1 MQKEHTLLKKKKK
14 DEEEE
19 RKKEKVR
26 LKAGNN
32 LSSLKA
38 AGILKIVKAPAGRSY
53 FNQLANSSHGKS
65 AI

>member
-1 MQKEHTLLKKKKK
+1 MEK
-14 DEEEE
+14 E
-19 RKKEKVR
+19 RKKKVR